1 MTASE
6 RDSGGANRRTRKLTT
21 EQVRAIAER
30 IAAGERHVDVATRF
44 GVSVETVRAIKSGKR
59 RADAIDEDLR
69 ERMQAALPT
78 SVLDSAAVQSI
89 IAALESGRSGRE
101 IAQRFGISAS
111 MVSAIKHGRTW
122 STVDPGVS
130 ARLAEK
136 PQLGKALSAAQVAQ
150 VMRQLIDGRS
160 SRQVAAAFGVSAS
173 TVLAI
178 ARGATWTHVAPAA
191 ASESDRAAGGPD
203 GGSA

>member
-69 ERMQAALPT
+69 ERMQAASPT
-78 SVLDSAAVQSI
+78 SALDSAAVRRI

-101 IAQRFGISAS
+101 IAEQFGISAS

-136 PQLGKALSAAQVAQ
+136 PQRGKALSAAQVAQ
-150 VMRQLIDGRS
+150 IKRQLIDGRS

-178 ARGATWTHVAPAA
+178 ARGTTWARIAPASANEADSA
-191 ASESDRAAGGPD
+191 ASAGNGEN
-203 GGSA
+203 A